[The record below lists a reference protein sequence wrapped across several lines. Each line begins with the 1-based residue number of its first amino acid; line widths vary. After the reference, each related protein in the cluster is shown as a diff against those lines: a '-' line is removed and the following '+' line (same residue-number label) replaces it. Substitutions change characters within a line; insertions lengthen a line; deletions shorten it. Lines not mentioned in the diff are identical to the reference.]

1 MLTRSGG
8 TEAGRAS
15 ATSPCCSQPSAS
27 SRQPSRAACCT
38 RASTRWRQPIFST
51 WYATILSLTGT
62 SGWGSWPCWLS
73 SVSIRVGSTPG
84 PKSSNASS
92 WASPLAESARRRQ
105 PSSSSSISAPG
116 PADEPLSRPRGSG
129 VQPGEQLA
137 LRVPE
142 RGPEP
147 RGRQRHVEMRDPERG
162 QRVDGGVDDGGRD
175 ADAAGLAH
183 ALGPERV
190 ARRGRAGLLDQDVR
204 HLVGARNRVVHERA
218 GQELAVTV
226 VDHRLEERLPQPLGE
241 AAVKLALGKERVDHG
256 ARVVHPHQPL
266 YDELPGL
273 RL

>member
-27 SRQPSRAACCT
+27 SRPPSRAACCT
-38 RASTRWRQPIFST
+38 RASTRWGQPIFST
-51 WYATILSLTGT
+51 WYATILSSTGT

-73 SVSIRVGSTPG
+73 SVSIRVGSTP
-84 PKSSNASS
+84 
-92 WASPLAESARRRQ
+92 
-105 PSSSSSISAPG
+105 
-116 PADEPLSRPRGSG
+116 
-129 VQPGEQLA
+129 
-137 LRVPE
+137 VPE
-142 RGPEP
+142 GGPEP

-226 VDHRLEERLPQPLGE
+226 VDHRLEERLPQTGTLM
-241 AAVKLALGKERVDHG
+241 D
-256 ARVVHPHQPL
+256 
-266 YDELPGL
+266 
-273 RL
+273 